1 MTAELTTVVGQLSI
15 SGGHWRKETPNQVA
29 VREPKSADVPG
40 TGKGDLFIVTEIQG
54 DLQNRD
60 ALEERLAHVIRD
72 TYYLARGSITASL
85 RRAMQAGN
93 DLLYHRNRKAGVE
106 ERIIGGAVILAICQE
121 DAFIAQIGPAAFFAV
136 LGDHIRRYP
145 VRSIWLDEDA
155 EPAQDEDISV
165 LGLSKIVE
173 PSLHH
178 IRVDLEDMLV
188 LTDSRL
194 ADRLSLKDLA
204 QAVQGGDARTAVKNL
219 GKIARA
225 RNCSALILEVVEAAT
240 GSMRLAAPAKLSH
253 LLGRQNGSTADREK
267 IETPSSGETE
277 LLAEP
282 EAEAATEITQAAARA
297 APVFAN
303 TSIMQKPL
311 AWLGGFTGHNRA
323 DELADRSR
331 AASSPHSS
339 GAEHY
344 ETRADVSH
352 QAEMVS
358 RIADEEAIFDEE
370 SSRHYATTRQAVSFG
385 GRISRG
391 LKAIVFL
398 FIALL
403 GKSLKAVF
411 SIIPGTGTP
420 EVRQAGRQAQQPASN
435 GAWVLLRN
443 IAIAIPI
450 LAAVIVGVSYLQKG
464 RLREAEYNQF
474 ITTARNKF
482 EQAQA
487 VDLTSAL
494 ALMSEAE
501 AALIQ
506 AEQIKEKQPEIT
518 EMRQQMAEQVDRV
531 TNVQRLYYL
540 PQARRYTDAGT
551 NTTSLVIQGVEVY
564 VMDTGNDRIFHH
576 RLDDVG
582 DALLPDDDTVLVAT
596 RGQQIEDIQ
605 VGDLLGMT
613 WMPTGGNRQTSDLVI
628 LNSTGLLE
636 YNPSWGITTSA
647 LAGGE
652 SLGLPVAVASYF
664 GNFYILDPQINAL
677 LRYLPA
683 ADGYSNPPQSY
694 FLVDKPVDLA
704 NAVDLAIDGAVY
716 ILYRD
721 GRIDKFLS
729 GQQVDFNIT
738 GLDKPFNNP
747 VAIYTAPDESIQH
760 VYVADAGNQRIVQ
773 LNKDGSFAR
782 QFKPRPGEAVT
793 FANLQDVFVDEIGG
807 RIFILDSNNFYIG
820 KMTTE

>member
-15 SGGHWRKETPNQVA
+15 NGGHWRKETPNQVA
-29 VREPKSADVPG
+29 VREPKSADAPG

-54 DLQNRD
+54 DLENRD

-85 RRAMQAGN
+85 RRALQAGN
-93 DLLYHRNRKAGVE
+93 DLLYHRNRKVSVE
-106 ERIIGGAVILAICQE
+106 ERIIGGAVVLVVCQE

-145 VRSIWLDEDA
+145 ARSIWLDKGA
-155 EPAQDEDISV
+155 EPAQDEDVSV

-178 IRVDLEDMLV
+178 VRVDLEDMLV

-194 ADRLSLKDLA
+194 AEQLPLKDLVE
-204 QAVQGGDARTAVKNL
+204 AVQGGDARTAVKNL
-219 GKIARA
+219 GKVARA
-225 RNCSALILEVVEAAT
+225 RNCSALVLEVIEAAA
-240 GSMRLAAPAKLSH
+240 GPIRLATPAKLSN
-253 LLGRQNGSTADREK
+253 LLGRQNGSSTDKELV
-267 IETPSSGETE
+267 ETPASGATE
-277 LLAEP
+277 RLIEPEVAAEP
-282 EAEAATEITQAAARA
+282 SQAAARPT
-297 APVFAN
+297 PVFAN

-311 AWLGGFTGHNRA
+311 QWLGGITGHGSAAEPVKRA
-323 DELADRSR
+323 PLSATH
-331 AASSPHSS
+331 SPES
-339 GAEHY
+339 EHY

-352 QAEMVS
+352 QAEMIS
-358 RIADEEAIFDEE
+358 RVVDIEALSDEELPRHFGPTHQTT
-370 SSRHYATTRQAVSFG
+370 SSG
-385 GRISRG
+385 GRSGRG
-391 LKAIVFL
+391 LKAVLFL

-403 GKSLKAVF
+403 GKSFKALF
-411 SIIPGTGTP
+411 SIIPGTGAT
-420 EVRQAGRQAQQPASN
+420 EVRQAGRQAQEPASN
-435 GAWVLLRN
+435 GSWVLLRN
-443 IAIAIPI
+443 IAIAIPL

-464 RLREAEYNQF
+464 RLREAEYDEF
-474 ITTARNKF
+474 MTTARNKF
-482 EQAQA
+482 EQSQA
-487 VDLTSAL
+487 VDQTSAL

-506 AEQIKEKQPEIT
+506 AEQIKENQPEIV
-518 EMRQQMAEQVDRV
+518 EMRQQMAEQVDQV

-540 PQARRYTDAGT
+540 SQARQYTDAGT
-551 NTTSLVIQGVEVY
+551 NTTNLVIQGVEVY
-564 VMDTGNDRIFHH
+564 VLDSGNDRIFHH
-576 RLDDVG
+576 RLDDIG
-582 DALLPDDDTVLVAT
+582 DALLPDDDTVLITT
-596 RGQQIEDIQ
+596 RAQQIEDIQ

-652 SLGLPVAVASYF
+652 SLGAPAAVASYF

-677 LRYLPA
+677 LRYLPTV
-683 ADGYSNPPQSY
+683 DGYSNPPQSY
-694 FLVDKPVDLA
+694 FLVDNPVDLT
-704 NAVDLAIDGAVY
+704 NAVDMAIDGAVY
-716 ILYRD
+716 ILHRD

-729 GQQVDFNIT
+729 GQQVDLNVT

-747 VAIYTAPDESIQH
+747 VAIYTAPDESIH
-760 VYVADAGNQRIVQ
+760 HLYVADAGNQRIVQ
-773 LNKDGSFAR
+773 LNKDGSFVR